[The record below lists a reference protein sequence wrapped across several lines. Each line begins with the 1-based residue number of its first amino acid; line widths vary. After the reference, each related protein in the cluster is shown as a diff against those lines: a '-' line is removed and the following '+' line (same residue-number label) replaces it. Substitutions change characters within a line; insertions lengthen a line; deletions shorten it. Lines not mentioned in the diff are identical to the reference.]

1 MKTIILTILSLIIYD
16 LGKKGI
22 KILLLKWNKKKLDL
36 IINGVTKNIK
46 MEDIDKDY
54 WEEDNKWI

>member
-22 KILLLKWNKKKLDL
+22 KILLIKWNKKKLDL
-36 IINGVTKNIK
+36 IINGVTKNMK
-46 MEDIDKDY
+46 MEDIDEDY

>member
-22 KILLLKWNKKKLDL
+22 KILLIKWNEKKLYL
-36 IINGVTKNIK
+36 IIKGATKKMK
-46 MEDIDKDY
+46 MENIDKDY
-54 WEEDNKWI
+54 WEENNKWI

>member
-22 KILLLKWNKKKLDL
+22 KN
-36 IINGVTKNIK
+36 IIIK
-46 MEDIDKDY
+46 ME
-54 WEEDNKWI
+54 

>member
-22 KILLLKWNKKKLDL
+22 KILLIKWNKKKLDL

-46 MEDIDKDY
+46 MEDIDEDY
-54 WEEDNKWI
+54 WEGDNKWI

>member
-46 MEDIDKDY
+46 NGRY
-54 WEEDNKWI
+54 